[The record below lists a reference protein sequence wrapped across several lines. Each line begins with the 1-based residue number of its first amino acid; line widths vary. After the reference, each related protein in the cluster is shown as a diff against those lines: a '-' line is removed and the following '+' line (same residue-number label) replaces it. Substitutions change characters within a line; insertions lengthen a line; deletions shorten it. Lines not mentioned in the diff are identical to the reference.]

1 MGLSLLQGKDAS
13 GKKRKILF
21 LSLKISQGIDAQ
33 RFKVLQEHILLTKH
47 PLKHLLSSR
56 AGGAFS
62 LKRQRVN
69 TCSVSAFHVCCP
81 SPEATRTVM
90 GVAEFHDETLC
101 RNDA

>member
-13 GKKRKILF
+13 EKKKNSF

-33 RFKVLQEHILLTKH
+33 RFKVLQEQILFTKH

-56 AGGAFS
+56 GWRSFLFKETES
-62 LKRQRVN
+62 EHLF
-69 TCSVSAFHVCCP
+69 CVSHYVCCP

-101 RNDA
+101 

>member
-56 AGGAFS
+56 GWRSFFFKETESEHLFRVS
-62 LKRQRVN
+62 LSRLL
-69 TCSVSAFHVCCP
+69 S
-81 SPEATRTVM
+81 
-90 GVAEFHDETLC
+90 
-101 RNDA
+101 